1 MAKVGRRDVLR
12 AAVFGLAAAA
22 VGSPARGQVCS
33 VCGYTLEGQPPG
45 TCPICGASFKAFRK
59 FQ

>member
-12 AAVFGLAAAA
+12 AAGLGLAAAA
-22 VGSPARGQVCS
+22 VGSPARAQVC
-33 VCGYTLEGQPPG
+33 EGQPPA
-45 TCPICGASFKAFRK
+45 TCPICGTSFKAFRK